1 MTHRTSRP
9 PRAVGVLP
17 GFRIAFLLAPLALLA
32 SACATSS
39 GPPPRT
45 NPNDE
50 LLGGPSTG
58 QGERADYDARA
69 SGQTDTYSQ
78 GEVVSAIEDWLGV
91 SAETGGSIIERV
103 FSDLGR
109 PNAYIYGGE
118 GAAAIGFG
126 LRYGDGTL
134 VTKTGETRKVYWQG
148 PSIGFD
154 VGGNASKSFTLVYN
168 LHNADDIYRRFP
180 GVEGTA
186 YLVGGIG
193 VNYQRADQITLA
205 PMRAGIGL
213 RTGANVGY
221 LSYSR
226 QRNFL
231 PF

>member
-1 MTHRTSRP
+1 MTPRTQRP
-9 PRAVGVLP
+9 NILPRL
-17 GFRIAFLLAPLALLA
+17 RIALLLAPLALLA
-32 SACATSS
+32 SACATNNA
-39 GPPPRT
+39 PPPST
-45 NPNDE
+45 ADDQ
-50 LLGGPSTG
+50 LLGGPSTE
-58 QGERADYDARA
+58 QGERTDYNARA
-69 SGQTDTYSQ
+69 SGETGTYSE

-91 SAETGGSIIERV
+91 SAETGGSIVERI

-118 GAAAIGFG
+118 GSAAIGVG

-168 LHNADDIYRRFP
+168 LRSPDDIYRRFP

-186 YLVGGIG
+186 YLVAGVG
-193 VNYQRADQITLA
+193 VNYQKADQITLV
-205 PMRAGIGL
+205 PMRAGVGL
-213 RTGANVGY
+213 RTGANIGY

-226 QRNFL
+226 RRNYL